1 MGGFF
6 GVIHGGQ
13 LVQPLIGNRYNAYI
27 GIDGTE
33 GIIGRLGAC
42 FCERIKK
49 CTFSYIRKSDDT

>member
-42 FCERIKK
+42 FC
-49 CTFSYIRKSDDT
+49 D